1 MDKDGKSIYMQRIIV
16 LTYNV
21 PHIKTYD
28 VLCRL
33 KVCGY
38 NNVQV
43 LAKPFHYVKKF
54 QPIYAHRPEGNG
66 ISTKQICEQ
75 FGYDYCE
82 YSEKFPEIS
91 AGTKILVCGAGIIP
105 QEIVKQN
112 IIINAH
118 PGYVPNVRGLDA
130 LKWAIIENEPI
141 GVTTHVIG
149 DEIDA
154 GLIIERRE
162 ISINKS
168 DTFHL
173 LARRVYE
180 AEIAMLVEAIE
191 KVDTATIYV
200 SGEGYIVHKRMPQ
213 NIEHQLLES
222 FERRKNSI

>member
-1 MDKDGKSIYMQRIIV
+1 MDKDEKSIYKQRIVV

-33 KVCGY
+33 KICGY

-43 LAKPFHYVKKF
+43 FAKPFHYVKKF

-66 ISTKQICEQ
+66 IITKQICEQ
-75 FGYDYCE
+75 FGYE
-82 YSEKFPEIS
+82 YSEYSEEFPKIDD
-91 AGTKILVCGAGIIP
+91 GTKILVCGAGIIP
-105 QEIVKQN
+105 QEIVKRN
-112 IIINAH
+112 IIINSH
-118 PGYVPNVRGLDA
+118 PGYIPNVRGLDA

-162 ISINKS
+162 IDIDKS

-180 AEIAMLVEAIE
+180 TEVAMLVDAIV
-191 KVDTATIYV
+191 KVDTATTYM
-200 SGEGYIVHKRMPQ
+200 SGEGYIIHKRMPHD
-213 NIEHQLLES
+213 IEQHLLEK
-222 FERRKNSI
+222 FEKRKNSV